1 VNEQIR
7 IPEIRVI
14 DPEGEQLGVMAT
26 QEALKIAEER
36 GLDLVE
42 IAPNSRPPVC
52 KIMDFGKFKYEQSK
66 KARESKRKQHTTHL
80 KEIKIRPKIEEHDLQ
95 FKLRN
100 VEKFLNERDK
110 VKITIVFRGREMEH
124 MDMGRKIL
132 DRVVNQFSSI
142 AIIEKDAVQVGKM
155 ISMILGPRS
164 ERKT

>member
-1 VNEQIR
+1 MNEQIR

-26 QEALKIAEER
+26 PEALKIAEER

-100 VEKFLNERDK
+100 AEKFLGDRDK

-124 MDMGRKIL
+124 IDMGRKIL
-132 DRVVNQFSSI
+132 DRIVNQFSSI

-164 ERKT
+164 ERKS

>member
-1 VNEQIR
+1 MNEQIR

-26 QEALKIAEER
+26 AEALKIAEER

-100 VEKFLNERDK
+100 AEKFLVEHDK

-124 MDMGRKIL
+124 IDMGRKIL
-132 DRVVNQFSSI
+132 DRIVNQFSSI
-142 AIIEKDAVQVGKM
+142 AVIEKDAVQVGKM

-164 ERKT
+164 DRKT